1 MSLKQGCYFKY
12 LGTIESLQTKPTAD
26 GTKQYTMIK
35 MRVNGKTKTIMD
47 FDNTICNYD
56 VQIGS
61 YSRISGELELTY
73 DSVKKSNNCIF
84 KVQDYKALTSKEELE
99 LIAKLSVKDLVK
111 AAVNRSK
118 RQREPSPTPSQ

>member
-1 MSLKQGCYFKY
+1 
-12 LGTIESLQTKPTAD
+12 
-26 GTKQYTMIK
+26 
-35 MRVNGKTKTIMD
+35 VNGKTKTIMD
-47 FDNTICNYD
+47 FDNTICNFD

-118 RQREPSPTPSQ
+118 R